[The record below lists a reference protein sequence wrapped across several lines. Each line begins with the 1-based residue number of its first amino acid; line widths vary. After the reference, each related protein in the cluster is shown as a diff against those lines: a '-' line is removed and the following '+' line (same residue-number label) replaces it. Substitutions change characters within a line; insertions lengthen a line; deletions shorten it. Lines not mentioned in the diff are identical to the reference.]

1 MLLDKVLSNSQ
12 YIQLRYHLSFNL
24 LFNCVS
30 NSKNISDFV
39 TKFKKKKKLYK
50 SKRALIGDKEFQNIF
65 YMENSKECL
74 QIKRILISFN
84 KRKAKE
90 DLH

>member
-24 LFNCVS
+24 LFNCVT

-39 TKFKKKKKLYK
+39 TKFKKKKSY
-50 SKRALIGDKEFQNIF
+50 I
-65 YMENSKECL
+65 
-74 QIKRILISFN
+74 
-84 KRKAKE
+84 KAKE
-90 DLH
+90 HS